1 MAVKY
6 RLVKRKVSDLK
17 GGEKVEKSFAST
29 VYNSNVSLEK
39 VCNLV
44 AMRSSMS
51 SADVKSILD
60 SLSVILPIELS
71 DGHNVD
77 LGELGSFRAS
87 VSSSGAATDEE
98 FSVAKNMRRARII
111 FTPGKSLREI
121 KGNLNYTAIKPI
133 VEECD
138 KPHLE

>member
-1 MAVKY
+1 
-6 RLVKRKVSDLK
+6 
-17 GGEKVEKSFAST
+17 
-29 VYNSNVSLEK
+29 
-39 VCNLV
+39 
-44 AMRSSMS
+44 MS

-71 DGHNVD
+71 DGNIVD

-87 VSSSGAATDEE
+87 VSSSSSGAATDEE

-121 KGNLNYTAIKPI
+121 KSNLNYTAIKPI

>member
-60 SLSVILPIELS
+60 SLSVILPI
-71 DGHNVD
+71 

-121 KGNLNYTAIKPI
+121 KSNLNYTAIKPI